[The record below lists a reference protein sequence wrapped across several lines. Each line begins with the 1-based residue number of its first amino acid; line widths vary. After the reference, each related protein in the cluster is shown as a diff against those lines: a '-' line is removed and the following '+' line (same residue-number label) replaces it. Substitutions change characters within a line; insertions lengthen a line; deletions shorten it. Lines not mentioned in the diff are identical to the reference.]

1 MIDKTLERLDFI
13 LRRKNDNTNFPP
25 RNPSNGFDEICEMDA
40 KDPQE
45 IQFKL
50 RVRVKE
56 GEIFE
61 IWRRKLTL
69 EIFSDWMKKTK
80 RKPRGD
86 DCFDDDPRKLKE
98 GFNSFKFTARGDT
111 LRHQRDFPA

>member
-86 DCFDDDPRKLKE
+86 DCFDESSKRGLIVLSLLRVATRSATSEIFPRDE
-98 GFNSFKFTARGDT
+98 V
-111 LRHQRDFPA
+111 